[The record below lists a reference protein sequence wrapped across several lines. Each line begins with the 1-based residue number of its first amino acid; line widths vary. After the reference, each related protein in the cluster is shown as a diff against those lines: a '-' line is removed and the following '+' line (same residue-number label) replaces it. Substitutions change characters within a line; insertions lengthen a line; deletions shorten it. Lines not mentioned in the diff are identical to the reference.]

1 LAPERGY
8 YDEKLAAEKL
18 ERCYEI
24 APPRIRQY
32 LAAEMG
38 HVLSHIQPGDDVL
51 DLGCGYGRTL
61 PQIAARARFVVG
73 IDTSLTSLRAAA
85 LGIKGLTNCRL
96 ACMNAVRLGF
106 KDCAFDLV
114 VCIQNGI
121 SAFHVDP
128 RELVGESLRVTRHGG
143 KVLLSTYSEKFWADR
158 LEWFELQSR
167 EGLLGEIDPEKTR
180 NGVIVCRDGFRATT
194 VTPAGFLDLAGN
206 FDADV
211 RITEADDSSL
221 FCELSRRGK
230 QV

>member
-1 LAPERGY
+1 MAPGRGY

-18 ERCYEI
+18 ERCYEL
-24 APPRIRQY
+24 APPRVRQY
-32 LAAEMG
+32 LAAEMA
-38 HVLSHIQPGDDVL
+38 HVLSRIQPGDDAL

-85 LGIKGLTNCRL
+85 VEIKGLTNCRL

-106 KDCAFDLV
+106 EDCAFDLV

-167 EGLLGEIDPEKTR
+167 EGLLGEIDREKTG

-194 VTPAGFLDLAGN
+194 VTPAGFMDLAGN
-206 FDADV
+206 FEVDV
-211 RITEADDSSL
+211 RITEVDDSSL
-221 FCELSRRGK
+221 FCELSRR
-230 QV
+230 